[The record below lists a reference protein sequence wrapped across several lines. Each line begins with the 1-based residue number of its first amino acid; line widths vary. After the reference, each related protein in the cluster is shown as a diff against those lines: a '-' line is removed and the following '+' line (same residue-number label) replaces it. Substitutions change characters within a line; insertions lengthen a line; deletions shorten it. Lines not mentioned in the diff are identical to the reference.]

1 MMLEVRGDVLVMVLC
16 SFDSRARL
24 GYTVMETKKLKAT
37 YYGEKDILYLQ
48 ILPSRPARVDETK
61 YGLMV
66 RYDWDG
72 PDEVVGFECLD
83 FSLLIPHLA
92 EPGVVPELDLR
103 FDVEGTMLMN
113 VTLTEVLHWAY
124 ERYVLRRLA
133 VAQPYPVPAVAV
145 REKPETEYK

>member
-1 MMLEVRGDVLVMVLC
+1 
-16 SFDSRARL
+16 
-24 GYTVMETKKLKAT
+24 METKKLKAT
-37 YYGEKDILYLQ
+37 YYSEKDVLYLQ
-48 ILPSRPARVDETK
+48 ILPPRPARVDETK

-66 RYDWDG
+66 RYGWDK

-103 FDVEGTMLMN
+103 FDVEGTTLMN

-124 ERYVLRRLA
+124 ERYVLRRPA
-133 VAQPYPVPAVAV
+133 VVQPHPVPAVAV
-145 REKPETEYK
+145 REKPETKYKQKQ